1 MNNTPVQQFKSAPRQ
16 LIIATA
22 GHVDHGKTALV
33 GQLTGVETDTL
44 QAEKDRGLTIN
55 LGYAYHHFQSEKN
68 GETRPFTLGFVDV
81 PGHTDFIHNMLA
93 GVGSVDFALL
103 VVAADDGIMPQ
114 TREHLAILGLLGL
127 SELAIAISKIDRV
140 DATRVTAVEQELEM
154 FLQSFQ
160 FERAHFFPVSNI
172 NGDGIAELQRHLEM
186 RALILSDRT
195 TDAGKSGTRFLIDRS
210 FSVKGIGTVVTGS
223 LRAGRLA
230 EGDQLVLAQHDEA
243 ARIKGIRLDKDP
255 ISELDPGQRA
265 ALNITLP
272 QDLVQRGSWLIEA
285 DMLHPLVRFDCRIMP
300 LKQDA
305 SFRPSAQYHLYHGS
319 SHYLVSIRSL
329 DPVVGYFQIRSY
341 EPLQACYGDRF
352 IIRDPGA
359 TETLAGGY
367 VIDTYVPRRGRSSE
381 ARLLELAAKDN
392 KPAAALA
399 KLLNEVELGVDLQQF
414 GRNYNIPLDNVQVL
428 LESSASEAIVFPANN
443 LLGNRALGLSQFES
457 LQNVI
462 LKLISEFHQSYPS
475 ETGISEPQLS
485 RQLEIPNI
493 HMILS
498 LVIEHLRSSGKISR
512 VGALLQLPDHKAVLS
527 KEETEFMEKIHPL
540 LMSAGNV
547 PPRTREL
554 AEMTGIPLKALERI
568 LREVTKS
575 GNLVQVAQNRHFLP
589 TTVAELASFTEALAA
604 SKEDGAFSV
613 IEFRDASGIGR
624 NLCIEILEYF
634 DGRGFTRRDGNAR
647 LIRTDK
653 DNIFA

>member
-1 MNNTPVQQFKSAPRQ
+1 MNNTPVQQSKSAPRQ

-33 GQLTGVETDTL
+33 RQLTGVETDTL
-44 QAEKDRGLTIN
+44 QTEKDRGLTIN
-55 LGYAYHHFQSEKN
+55 LGYAYHHFETEQD

-114 TREHLAILGLLGL
+114 TREHLAILGLLGV

-140 DATRVTAVEQELEM
+140 DATRVTAVKQELEM

-160 FERAHFFPVSNI
+160 FERVSFFPVSNI
-172 NGDGIAELQRHLEM
+172 NGDGIAELQQHLET
-186 RALILSDRT
+186 RALNLDDRAT
-195 TDAGKSGTRFLIDRS
+195 RADESGTRFLIDRS

-223 LRAGRLA
+223 LRTGKLA
-230 EGDQLVLAQHDEA
+230 EGDQLVLAQSDET

-255 ISELDPGQRA
+255 IPALHPGQRA
-265 ALNITLP
+265 ALNITLA
-272 QDLVQRGSWLIEA
+272 QDRVQRGSWLIEA
-285 DMLHPLVRFDCRIMP
+285 DMLHPVIRFDCRITQ
-300 LKQDA
+300 LDRTF
-305 SFRPSAQYHLYHGS
+305 SFRPGAQYHLYHGS
-319 SHYLVSIRSL
+319 SHYLVSIRGL
-329 DPVVGYFQIRSY
+329 DTAAGYFQIRSH
-341 EPLQACYGDRF
+341 EPVQACYGDRF
-352 IIRDPGA
+352 IIRDPAA

-381 ARLLELAAKDN
+381 ARLQELAAKDH
-392 KPAAALA
+392 PPVTALA
-399 KLLNEVELGVDLQQF
+399 KLLGEASLGIDLQQF
-414 GRNYNIPLDNVQVL
+414 SRNYNIRMGDVL
-428 LESSASEAIVFPANN
+428 VMLKSSATQAIVFPPHS
-443 LLGNRALGLSQFES
+443 LLGHRAIGLSQFES
-457 LQNVI
+457 LQSAI
-462 LKLISEFHQSYPS
+462 LNLIGDYHQRHPS
-475 ETGISEPQLS
+475 EAGISEPQLS
-485 RQLEIPNI
+485 QQLEIPNI
-493 HMILS
+493 HRVLS
-498 LVIEHLRSSGKISR
+498 LIVEHLRDSGKISR
-512 VGALLQLPDHKAVLS
+512 EGTLLQLPDHKAVLS
-527 KEETEFMEKIHPL
+527 KEETEFMAKIHPL
-540 LMSAGNV
+540 LQKAGNV

-554 AEMTGIPLKALERI
+554 VEMTGIPLKALERI

-575 GNLVQVAQNRHFLP
+575 GSLVQVAQNRHFLP
-589 TTVAELASFTEALAA
+589 KTVAELASFTEELAA

-634 DGRGFTRRDGNAR
+634 DSRGFTRRDGNAR

-653 DNIFA
+653 DNIFG

>member
-1 MNNTPVQQFKSAPRQ
+1 MNNTPAQQSKSAPKQ

-33 GQLTGVETDTL
+33 RQLTGVETDTL
-44 QAEKDRGLTIN
+44 QTEKDRGLTIN

-68 GETRPFTLGFVDV
+68 GESRPFTLGFVDV

-114 TREHLAILGLLGL
+114 TREHLAILGLLGV

-140 DATRVTAVEQELEM
+140 ETTRVTAVEQELEI

-160 FERAHFFPVSNI
+160 FERVNFFPVSNI

-186 RALILSDRT
+186 RALDLSDKA
-195 TDAGKSGTRFLIDRS
+195 TDGEENGTRFLIDRS

-223 LRAGRLA
+223 LRTGKLA
-230 EGDQLVLAQHDEA
+230 EGDQLVLAQHEET

-255 ISELDPGQRA
+255 IPALDSGQRA

-272 QDLVQRGSWLIEA
+272 QDLMQRGSWLVEA
-285 DMLHPLVRFDCRIMP
+285 NMLHPVIRFDCRIIP
-300 LKQDA
+300 LSQTY
-305 SFRPSAQYHLYHGS
+305 SFRPGAQYHLYHGS

-329 DPVVGYFQIRSY
+329 DPVAGYFQVRSH

-352 IIRDPGA
+352 IIRDPAA

-392 KPAAALA
+392 KPVTALA
-399 KLLNEVELGVDLQQF
+399 NLLREANLGVDLQQF
-414 GRNYNIPLDNVQVL
+414 SRNYNIPLDNVL
-428 LESSASEAIVFPANN
+428 AMLENITSKAIAFPPNS
-443 LLGNRALGLSQFES
+443 LLGHRALGFSQFES
-457 LQNVI
+457 LQNAI
-462 LKLISEFHQSYPS
+462 LKLISEYHQRHPS
-475 ETGISEPQLS
+475 EAGISEPQLS

-498 LVIEHLRSSGKISR
+498 LVVEQLRGSGKISR
-512 VGALLQLPDHKAVLS
+512 AGTLLKLPDHKAVLS
-527 KEETEFMEKIHPL
+527 KEETEFMEKIYPL
-540 LMSAGNV
+540 LLSAGNV

-554 AEMTGIPLKALERI
+554 VEMTGIPLKALERI

-589 TTVAELASFTEALAA
+589 KTVAELASFTEALAA
-604 SKEDGAFSV
+604 SKADGAFSV

-653 DNIFA
+653 DNIFG

>member
-1 MNNTPVQQFKSAPRQ
+1 MNNTPVQKFKSAPRQ

-33 GQLTGVETDTL
+33 RQLTGVETDTL

-55 LGYAYHHFQSEKN
+55 LGYAYHHFQSEKT
-68 GETRPFTLGFVDV
+68 GETRPFSLGFVDV

-114 TREHLAILGLLGL
+114 TREHLAILGLLGV

-160 FERAHFFPVSNI
+160 FERVHFFTVSNI

-186 RALILSDRT
+186 RALNLSNRT

-223 LRAGRLA
+223 LRAGKLA
-230 EGDQLVLAQHDEA
+230 EGDQLVLAQHEET

-255 ISELDPGQRA
+255 IPMLDSGQRA
-265 ALNITLP
+265 ALNITLSH
-272 QDLVQRGSWLIEA
+272 DLVQRGSWLIEA
-285 DMLHPLVRFDCRIMP
+285 DMLHPIIRFDCRITP

-305 SFRPSAQYHLYHGS
+305 SFRPGAQYHLYHGC

-329 DPVVGYFQIRSY
+329 DPVAGYFQIRSH
-341 EPLQACYGDRF
+341 EPLQVCYGDRF
-352 IIRDPGA
+352 IIRDPAA

-392 KPAAALA
+392 KPPAALA
-399 KLLNEVELGVDLQQF
+399 KLLHEAKLGVDLQQF
-414 GRNYNIPLDNVQVL
+414 SRNYNIPLNNVQVL
-428 LESSASEAIVFPANN
+428 LESSASETIVFPANS
-443 LLGNRALGLSQFES
+443 LLGHRALGLSQFES
-457 LQNVI
+457 LQNAI
-462 LKLISEFHQSYPS
+462 LKLISEYHQSHPS

-512 VGALLQLPDHKAVLS
+512 EGTLLQLPDHKAVLS

-540 LMSAGNV
+540 LLSAGNV

-554 AEMTGIPLKALERI
+554 VEMTGIPLKALERI

-575 GNLVQVAQNRHFLP
+575 GSLVQIAQNRHFLP
-589 TTVAELASFTEALAA
+589 ATVAELASFTEALAA

-647 LIRTDK
+647 LLRTDK
-653 DNIFA
+653 DNIFG